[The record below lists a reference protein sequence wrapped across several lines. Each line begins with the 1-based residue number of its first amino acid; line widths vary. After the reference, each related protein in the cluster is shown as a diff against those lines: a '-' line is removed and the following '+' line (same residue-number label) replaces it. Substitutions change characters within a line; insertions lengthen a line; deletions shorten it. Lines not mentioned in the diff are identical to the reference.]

1 MSLFTEA
8 AVTCPNCEEAV
19 VCQVVG
25 SVNADRRPDLRD
37 AILDDAF
44 QVMTCDA
51 CGESFRLQPEFN
63 LLDVGNGLWIAALPA
78 DRMPGYLA
86 AEDAAAATFDQ
97 SYGAGAPAAGREIG
111 AGLSARVTFGWPGL
125 REKLV
130 IRDAGLD
137 DVTVELLKLDLLR
150 RMPSAPLAPGTELR
164 LIAVG
169 DDGLDLAWQDTLS
182 EARQKPMVAA
192 RELYDAI
199 AENPEAW
206 APLREALNDG
216 GFVDLQK
223 LYMGEGRSAA
233 E

>member
-8 AVTCPNCEEAV
+8 AVTCPNCEETV

-37 AILDDAF
+37 AILDDTF
-44 QVMTCDA
+44 QVMTCNA
-51 CGESFRLQPEFN
+51 CGKSFRLQPEFN
-63 LLDVGNGLWIAALPA
+63 LLDVGNGQWIAAMPA
-78 DRMPGYLA
+78 DRMPDYLA
-86 AEDAAAATFDQ
+86 AEDTAAAAFDQ
-97 SYGAGAPAAGREIG
+97 SYGAGATPAGREIG
-111 AGLSARVTFGWPGL
+111 AGLCARVTFGWPGL

-137 DVTVELLKLDLLR
+137 DVVVELLKLDLLR

-164 LIAVG
+164 LVAVN
-169 DDGLDLAWQDTLS
+169 DDGLDLVWLDTLS
-182 EARQKPMVAA
+182 EAPQKPMVAA

-199 AENPEAW
+199 AENPDAW
-206 APLREALNDG
+206 TPLRDALTDG
-216 GFVDLQK
+216 GFVDMQK
-223 LYMGEGRSAA
+223 LYLGQGRSAA